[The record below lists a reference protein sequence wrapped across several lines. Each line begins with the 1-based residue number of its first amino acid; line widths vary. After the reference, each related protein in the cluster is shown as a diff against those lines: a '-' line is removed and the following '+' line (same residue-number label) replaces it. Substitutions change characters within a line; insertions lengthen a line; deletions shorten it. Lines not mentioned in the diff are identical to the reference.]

1 MWPSCRWPAAC
12 SLLALR
18 EAPPEQE
25 ALDEALTRE
34 AERERVTS

>member
-1 MWPSCRWPAAC
+1 VAVV
-12 SLLALR
+12 SLAGGLLVLALR